1 MRDTLLESLKKKD
14 SGTTGKGMDR
24 ARDILEAARALFA
37 AEGYAGLSMRG
48 VAAALGIS
56 LSTVQH
62 YYRDKDTLL
71 EAVLLYQMD
80 QYQAAVAELSGVLA
94 DAGPEARLRAA
105 MTLFLAEARRPEVG
119 GVFMEIWS
127 LANRHPAAARVL
139 EQVRLRERKQFM
151 RLVQGV
157 APALDDAELARR
169 ARLMIAL
176 IEGLTV
182 QLSRGDGG
190 EEETGA
196 LVRAAEVALLGI
208 ARGAQD

>member
-1 MRDTLLESLKKKD
+1 MRDTVIESLKKKD

-24 ARDILEAARALFA
+24 ARDILDAARTLFA

-62 YYRDKDTLL
+62 YYRDKDTLV

-80 QYQAAVAELSGVLA
+80 LYQAAVAGLTASLA
-94 DAGPEARLRAA
+94 GAGPEAHLRAA
-105 MTLFLAEARRPEVG
+105 LNLFLAEAQRPDVG

-139 EQVRLRERKQFM
+139 DQVRLRERKQFM

-157 APALDDAELARR
+157 APDLDEGELARR

-182 QLSRGDGG
+182 QLARGNG
-190 EEETGA
+190 EPGETAA
-196 LVRAAEVALLGI
+196 LVGAAETALLAL
-208 ARGAQD
+208 ARGHQG

>member
-1 MRDTLLESLKKKD
+1 MRDTVIESLKKKD

-24 ARDILEAARALFA
+24 ARDILDAARGLFA

-48 VAAALGIS
+48 VAAALGVS

-62 YYRDKDTLL
+62 YYRDKDTLV

-80 QYQAAVAELSGVLA
+80 LYQAAVAGLTASLA
-94 DAGPEARLRAA
+94 GAGPEAHLRAA
-105 MTLFLAEARRPEVG
+105 LDLFLAEAQRPEVG

-139 EQVRLRERKQFM
+139 EQVRRRERLQFM
-151 RLVQGV
+151 QLVQGV
-157 APALDDAELARR
+157 APAVDEAELARR

-182 QLSRGDGG
+182 QLSRGDGEPG
-190 EEETGA
+190 ETAA
-196 LVRAAEVALLGI
+196 LVKAAEAALLGI
-208 ARGAQD
+208 ARS

>member
-1 MRDTLLESLKKKD
+1 MRDTVIESLKKKD

-24 ARDILEAARALFA
+24 AREILEAARALFA

-48 VAAALGIS
+48 VAAVVGVS

-80 QYQAAVAELSGVLA
+80 QYQAAMAGLTASLP
-94 DAGPEARLRAA
+94 DAGPEAHLRAA
-105 MTLFLAEARRPEVG
+105 LELFLAEAQRPDVG

-139 EQVRLRERKQFM
+139 DQVRRRERLQFM
-151 RLVQGV
+151 QLVQGV
-157 APALDDAELARR
+157 APDLDEGELARR

-182 QLSRGDGG
+182 QLSRG
-190 EEETGA
+190 EAETTA
-196 LVRAAEVALLGI
+196 LVAAAETALLGV
-208 ARGAQD
+208 AKG

>member
-1 MRDTLLESLKKKD
+1 MRDSVIESLKKKD

-24 ARDILEAARALFA
+24 ARDILDAARALFA

-48 VAAALGIS
+48 VATALGVS

-62 YYRDKDTLL
+62 YYRDKDTLV

-80 QYQAAVAELSGVLA
+80 LYQAAVAGLTAALA
-94 DAGPEARLRAA
+94 DAGPEAHLRAA
-105 MTLFLAEARRPEVG
+105 LNLFLTEAQRPDVG

-139 EQVRLRERKQFM
+139 DQVRRRERLQFQQ
-151 RLVQGV
+151 LVQGV
-157 APALDDAELARR
+157 APALDEAELGRR

-182 QLSRGDGG
+182 QLSRGDGAAD
-190 EEETGA
+190 ETAA
-196 LVRAAEVALLGI
+196 LVKAAETALLGV
-208 ARGAQD
+208 ARG